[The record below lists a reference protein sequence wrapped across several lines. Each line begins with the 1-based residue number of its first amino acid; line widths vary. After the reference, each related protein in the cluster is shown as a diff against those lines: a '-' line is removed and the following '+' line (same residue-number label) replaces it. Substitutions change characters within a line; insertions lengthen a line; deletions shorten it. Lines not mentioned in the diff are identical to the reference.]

1 MNWVGPRVEIE
12 RSTQS
17 QAASQPSRFFFF
29 VGRFAALHC
38 PKLDMNPNHIL
49 NKTSEQSS
57 CWAGLR
63 LSGCG
68 DSNPLFKSC
77 GLANDQQNEAT
88 KDQLAKMVG
97 ADDVIGGKEFN
108 ELSKEEREQ
117 IIEEIHGVADLKI
130 EEGPDLIER
139 SMRNLDDELKRVT
152 KYESRVAY
160 ERAAFLAPR
169 LVKNRDFRLMFLR
182 ADIFDAKKAARRM
195 TNYFQSKVELFGEDK
210 LLKDITLEDLDE
222 DDLAT
227 LMTGGFMLL
236 PSKDRSGRTIMFVS
250 QKYLKYK
257 SWKNLVRHE
266 RRHLELVLLS
276 IHVA

>member
-1 MNWVGPRVEIE
+1 
-12 RSTQS
+12 
-17 QAASQPSRFFFF
+17 
-29 VGRFAALHC
+29 
-38 PKLDMNPNHIL
+38 MNPNHIL

-257 SWKNLVRHE
+257 SWKNLVRHK

-276 IHVA
+276 CHVV